1 MKTVD
6 ARGCSCP
13 QPVLMTKN
21 AISQEQEIQ
30 VLVDNNT
37 ARQNIERFANSQKL
51 TFKAEGPDA
60 NGEYVLTIS
69 K

>member
-1 MKTVD
+1 MVVD

-13 QPVLMTKN
+13 QPVLMTKK
-21 AISQEQEIQ
+21 ALAKESDLQ

-37 ARQNIERFANSQKL
+37 AMNNVTRFASSQGCKVNV
-51 TFKAEGPDA
+51 KDGEAED
-60 NGEYVLTIS
+60 EFVIEIS